1 MRKRRL
7 YIFSLWIATL
17 SILLSTVMTHHHHMG
32 RICMIQEQCEQDGN
46 INDEHTEHHVR
57 IHTDDRL
64 EILGCDVH
72 VLRVARDDLTGIVIA
87 RLPREALQ
95 LFLAVAMVDIQDGLT
110 IVREVRCE
118 RQKALAHGLEIAV
131 RVQEV
136 LHAQLKHIL
145 REHIHIREIIVER
158 LAAAANGIR
167 DHLDRDAVDRI
178 VVEQTQI
185 GVRERCARPILLHE
199 VCLRFAAGR
208 GRPVVLNVLI
218 VTHLSP

>member
-1 MRKRRL
+1 
-7 YIFSLWIATL
+7 
-17 SILLSTVMTHHHHMG
+17 
-32 RICMIQEQCEQDGN
+32 
-46 INDEHTEHHVR
+46 
-57 IHTDDRL
+57 
-64 EILGCDVH
+64 
-72 VLRVARDDLTGIVIA
+72 
-87 RLPREALQ
+87 
-95 LFLAVAMVDIQDGLT
+95 MVDIQDGLT

-145 REHIHIREIIVER
+145 REHVHIREIIIER

-185 GVRERCARPILLHE
+185 GVCERHARPILLHE